1 MAYLLPLIARASQ
14 REESEVIQIL
24 QRDPSSYRTFYI
36 PKKDGTRRLISEP
49 SPTLKVF
56 QRTLTKE
63 LASSF
68 VIHPAAFAYRT
79 GLSIRDNAL
88 AHAHN
93 KAIETYDFADF
104 FPSLSAGDWHTYCSS
119 FGVLDQLDIDVSAR
133 VFFNNTVEP
142 TKWRLAMGAPSSPF
156 VSNVLLAPFDQE
168 IVDRLAHLAITYT
181 RYADDLTFSAKS
193 QGDLAPVANVIA
205 LALKACRY
213 ENLALNHSKTRAS
226 ALQTP
231 VHVTGIYIET
241 GERLSVGYERKASVR
256 RDIERA
262 RNGALPPRAILSL
275 KGTLAFVLQVEPA
288 FRQELDREF
297 GPDQVEWIRRY
308 QP

>member
-1 MAYLLPLIARASQ
+1 
-14 REESEVIQIL
+14 
-24 QRDPSSYRTFYI
+24 
-36 PKKDGTRRLISEP
+36 
-49 SPTLKVF
+49 
-56 QRTLTKE
+56 
-63 LASSF
+63 
-68 VIHPAAFAYRT
+68 
-79 GLSIRDNAL
+79 
-88 AHAHN
+88 
-93 KAIETYDFADF
+93 
-104 FPSLSAGDWHTYCSS
+104 
-119 FGVLDQLDIDVSAR
+119 
-133 VFFNNTVEP
+133 
-142 TKWRLAMGAPSSPF
+142 MGAPSSPF

-168 IVDRLAHLAITYT
+168 IVDRLAYLAITYT

-213 ENLALNHSKTRAS
+213 ENVALNHSKTRAS
-226 ALQTP
+226 ALPTP
-231 VHVTGIYIET
+231 VPVTGVFIET
-241 GERLSVGYERKASVR
+241 DERLSVGYERKASVR

-262 RNGALPPRAILSL
+262 RNGALPQSAILSL

>member
-1 MAYLLPLIARASQ
+1 MRKCWAGC
-14 REESEVIQIL
+14 
-24 QRDPSSYRTFYI
+24 RT
-36 PKKDGTRRLISEP
+36 
-49 SPTLKVF
+49 
-56 QRTLTKE
+56 
-63 LASSF
+63 
-68 VIHPAAFAYRT
+68 
-79 GLSIRDNAL
+79 
-88 AHAHN
+88 
-93 KAIETYDFADF
+93 
-104 FPSLSAGDWHTYCSS
+104 
-119 FGVLDQLDIDVSAR
+119 DIDVSAR
-133 VFFNNTVEP
+133 VFFNNTVEL

-168 IVDRLAHLAITYT
+168 IVDRLAYLAITYT

-213 ENLALNHSKTRAS
+213 ENVALNHSKTRAS
-226 ALQTP
+226 ALPTP
-231 VHVTGIYIET
+231 VPVTGVFIET
-241 GERLSVGYERKASVR
+241 DERLSVGYERKASVR

-262 RNGALPPRAILSL
+262 RNGALPQSAILSL